1 MIHVAILG
9 FGVVGSGTAEVLTM
23 NKESIEKKVGDT
35 VNIKY
40 ILDLRDFPD
49 SPFSD
54 KIVHDY
60 EVILSDP
67 EVSVIAEVMGGSHP
81 AYEFSVKALEAGKNV
96 VTSNKEVVANF
107 GRELLACAAEHGV
120 RYLFEASVGGGIPV
134 LSPIMKDLSANKI
147 TKVAGI
153 LNGTTNYI
161 LTQML
166 SLGKSFDIALREAQA
181 KGYAEANPSADVDG
195 IDACRKICI
204 LAALA
209 FGKVVDTKDITT
221 EGITKIRSEDVAFA
235 SNAGYAIKLIGYTE
249 EVDGKIAIM
258 VSPRLIE
265 RANMLANINDVFNGI
280 AVSGNAVNEVMF
292 YGPGAGKLPTASA
305 VVADMIDIMA
315 NRENK
320 SAPIVWERAEAG
332 DLYDMNEYVCRR
344 FVCAKDAS
352 EKALGRAFGK
362 PLYISTKG
370 NETAIITEPMSEK
383 ALADACA
390 ASGANI
396 ISTLRVL

>member
-1 MIHVAILG
+1 MINVAILG

-23 NKESIEKKVGDT
+23 NKERIEKKVGDS

-49 SPFSD
+49 NPFAD

-60 EVILSDP
+60 NVILSDP
-67 EVSVIAEVMGGSHP
+67 EVSVVAEVMGGSHP
-81 AYEFSVKALEAGKNV
+81 AFEFSMKALEAGKSV

-107 GRELLACAAEHGV
+107 GRELLDCAAEHGV

-147 TKVAGI
+147 TKIAGI

-166 SLGKSFDIALREAQA
+166 FEGKSFDVALSEAQA

-209 FGKVVDTKDITT
+209 FGKVVDTKNIPT

-235 SNAGYAIKLIGYTE
+235 SEMGYAVKLIGYTE
-249 EVDGKIAIM
+249 EIDGKIAIM
-258 VSPRLIE
+258 VSPRLVA
-265 RANMLANINDVFNGI
+265 RDNMLSNINDVFNGVS
-280 AVSGNAVNEVMF
+280 VSGNAVNEVMF

-305 VVADMIDIMA
+305 VAADMIDIMA
-315 NRENK
+315 NRNNK
-320 SAPIVWERAEAG
+320 IAPIAWEAAQEC
-332 DLYDMNEYVCRR
+332 DLYDMNGYVCRR
-344 FVCAKDAS
+344 FVCTKNVSAADIEKVFGCVEHFIKKDGESAVI
-352 EKALGRAFGK
+352 
-362 PLYISTKG
+362 IS
-370 NETAIITEPMSEK
+370 PMSEK
-383 ALADACA
+383 ALADACNA
-390 ASGANI
+390 LGENI

>member
-1 MIHVAILG
+1 MINVAILG

-23 NKESIEKKVGDT
+23 NKESIEKKVRDS

-60 EVILSDP
+60 SVILNDP
-67 EVSVIAEVMGGSHP
+67 EVSVVAEVMGGSHP
-81 AYEFSVKALEAGKNV
+81 AYEFSMQALSAGKSV

-107 GRELLACAAEHGV
+107 GKELLACAAEHGV

-134 LSPIMKDLSANKI
+134 LSPIMTDLSANKI
-147 TKVAGI
+147 TEINGI

-166 SLGKSFDIALREAQA
+166 FCGKSFDTALKEAQA

-209 FGKVVDTKDITT
+209 FGKVVNTADIPT

-235 SNAGYAIKLIGYTE
+235 SEAGYAVKLIGYTE
-249 EVDGKIAIM
+249 EIDGKIAIM
-258 VSPRLIE
+258 VSPRLI
-265 RANMLANINDVFNGI
+265 AKSNMLANINDVFNG
-280 AVSGNAVNEVMF
+280 VSVKGNAVNEVMF

-305 VVADMIDIMA
+305 VVADMINIMD
-315 NRENK
+315 NRDNK
-320 SAPIVWERAEAG
+320 IASIVWESA
-332 DLYDMNEYVCRR
+332 DKNDMYDMTAYACRRYVC
-344 FVCAKDAS
+344 VKDAAKGDIES
-352 EKALGRAFGK
+352 AFGK
-362 PLYISTKG
+362 VEFIGEKNGELAFITDAVSEADFAKLSSDIKLLG
-370 NETAIITEPMSEK
+370 AI
-383 ALADACA
+383 
-390 ASGANI
+390 
-396 ISTLRVL
+396 RVL

>member
-1 MIHVAILG
+1 MINVAILG

-23 NKESIEKKVGDT
+23 NKESIEKKVGDS

-40 ILDLRDFPD
+40 ILDLREFPD
-49 SPFSD
+49 SPFAD

-60 EVILSDP
+60 NVILSDP
-67 EVSVIAEVMGGSHP
+67 EVSVVAEVMGGSHP
-81 AYEFSVKALEAGKNV
+81 AFEFSKQALEAGKSV

-147 TKVAGI
+147 TKIAGI

-166 SLGKSFDIALREAQA
+166 FFGKSFDTALKEAQA

-209 FGKVVDTKDITT
+209 FGKVVDTKEIIT

-235 SNAGYAIKLIGYTE
+235 SEAGYAIKLIGYTE
-249 EVDGKIAIM
+249 KIDGKIAIM

-265 RANMLANINDVFNGI
+265 RENMLANINDVFNG
-280 AVSGNAVNEVMF
+280 VSVAGNAVNEVMF

-305 VVADMIDIMA
+305 VAADMIDIMA
-315 NRENK
+315 NRANK
-320 SAPIVWERAEAG
+320 CAPIEWKAAKAD

-344 FVCAKDAS
+344 FVCANNTPDELES
-352 EKALGRAFGK
+352 AFGK
-362 PLYISTKG
+362 PEYVAKKNG
-370 NETAIITEPMSEK
+370 ETAIITAPMSEK
-383 ALADACA
+383 ALKK
-390 ASGANI
+390 ASEGMNI
-396 ISTLRVL
+396 ISALRVL

>member
-1 MIHVAILG
+1 MINVAILG

-23 NKESIEKKVGDT
+23 NKESIEKKVRDS

-54 KIVHDY
+54 KVVHDFDI
-60 EVILSDP
+60 ILNDP
-67 EVSVIAEVMGGSHP
+67 EVSIVAEVMGGSHP
-81 AYEFSVKALEAGKNV
+81 AYEFSMKALEAGKSV

-107 GRELLACAAEHGV
+107 GRELLECATKNGV

-134 LSPIMKDLSANKI
+134 LSPIMTDLRANKI

-166 SLGKSFDIALREAQA
+166 FEGKSFDTALKEAQA

-209 FGKVVDTKDITT
+209 FGKVVDTKDIIT
-221 EGITKIRSEDVAFA
+221 EGITKIRSEDVSFA
-235 SNAGYAIKLIGYTE
+235 SEMGYAVKLIGYTE
-249 EVDGKIAIM
+249 EIDGKIAIM
-258 VSPRLIE
+258 VSPRLVE
-265 RANMLANINDVFNGI
+265 RSNMLSNINDVFNGVMV
-280 AVSGNAVNEVMF
+280 AGNAVNEVMF

-305 VVADMIDIMA
+305 VVADMINIMD
-315 NRENK
+315 NRDNK
-320 SAPIVWERAEAG
+320 IAPLTWESADKS
-332 DLYDMNEYVCRR
+332 DLYDMNEYTCRR
-344 FVCAKDAS
+344 YICAKDTS
-352 EKALGRAFGK
+352 VEDLMKLFGK
-362 PLYISTKG
+362 TEQAISNGK
-370 NETAIITEPMSEK
+370 ETAIITSPMSEK
-383 ALADACA
+383 ALKEKCEKAGIKLLA
-390 ASGANI
+390 
-396 ISTLRVL
+396 TLRVL